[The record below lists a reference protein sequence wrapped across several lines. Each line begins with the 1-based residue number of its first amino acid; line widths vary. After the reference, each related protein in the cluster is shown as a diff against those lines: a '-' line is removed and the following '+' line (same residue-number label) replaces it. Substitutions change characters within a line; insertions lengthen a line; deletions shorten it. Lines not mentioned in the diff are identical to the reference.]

1 MNTKTIIVALATLLI
16 GSLCFQACQKDEIL
30 SGKPDMTEHIAL
42 KSGLAETVTDGDVK
56 MVPFRGSGTWQYAA
70 EPGEA
75 EDEDVLVFFI
85 AIEGTATHLG
95 RLQGY
100 ETAQLKVFWMEDGL
114 PVPYA
119 YVSEYTIFT
128 AANGDEMHFEGCA
141 VEYGSELI
149 LFDDGSGFSVTGVQ
163 LVGGTGRFENAEG
176 WYDIWVTFSAELD
189 GTGTWEIEG
198 EISSVGST
206 RRGR

>member
-1 MNTKTIIVALATLLI
+1 
-16 GSLCFQACQKDEIL
+16 
-30 SGKPDMTEHIAL
+30 
-42 KSGLAETVTDGDVK
+42 
-56 MVPFRGSGTWQYAA
+56 
-70 EPGEA
+70 
-75 EDEDVLVFFI
+75 
-85 AIEGTATHLG
+85 
-95 RLQGY
+95 
-100 ETAQLKVFWMEDGL
+100 
-114 PVPYA
+114 
-119 YVSEYTIFT
+119 
-128 AANGDEMHFEGCA
+128 MHFEGCA